1 MVLMGFQWVRP
12 SVELHFWPDW
22 HLLALLSRCLQYTVR
37 IIASESQERRNPG
50 NSRENTDGLF
60 CLAAILFGINYTHSS
75 EKELPQIWH
84 AIIYISI
91 IEAKNSRKFKTKI
104 GNKE

>member
-1 MVLMGFQWVRP
+1 LRQKLKKEETQVILEKTLTACSAWLLFY
-12 SVELHFWPDW
+12 
-22 HLLALLSRCLQYTVR
+22 LAL
-37 IIASESQERRNPG
+37 
-50 NSRENTDGLF
+50 
-60 CLAAILFGINYTHSS
+60 NYTHSS